1 MHDAWIIWDVK
12 YSGAVVGVVLPV
24 SDDSADKGA
33 GENKLVECGGMRR
46 RNEAATA
53 AAAAG
58 EVRSGSCASA
68 GGSGRMQGVYGD
80 VVVL

>member
-24 SDDSADKGA
+24 SDDSADQGA

-46 RNEAATA
+46 RDA

-58 EVRSGSCASA
+58 EVRSGSGASA
-68 GGSGRMQGVYGD
+68 GGSGRMQSVYGD
-80 VVVL
+80 VVAL